1 MIQIIKQVA
10 MQIIQKNKI
19 KKHHHEKEEQQL
31 PIYEKKWVL
40 TQQVKSHRGGNNR
53 SCHNYNNWSR
63 PGSNRDDWKIEK

>member
-31 PIYEKKWVL
+31 PIYEKNGYSPNKLRVTEEEITEAVITTTTEAAL
-40 TQQVKSHRGGNNR
+40 EVTEMT
-53 SCHNYNNWSR
+53 
-63 PGSNRDDWKIEK
+63 EK